1 MALYAEVAG
10 EGPAVAL
17 VHEGIGDS
25 RMWDPQWEEWSR
37 SFRLLRL
44 DLRGFGRSPLP
55 PERFSNARDLIA
67 LLEEHGFEP
76 TALVGGSLGGRV
88 ALEVAVARPDLVSRL
103 VLIAPGLPGHEW
115 SEEIRSS
122 WEEEAAA
129 VESGDLDQAVDVNL
143 RVWVDGPG
151 RRAEDVDG
159 QLRAQ
164 VAEMQRLAFEVQV
177 AAGEEPE
184 EELLVPDLAERL
196 GEIGVPT
203 LLVIGEEDVPD
214 MHAIAERLAREIPG
228 ARLGTIP
235 DTAHVPNMERP
246 REFDEVVLPFL
257 REAAA

>member
-1 MALYAEVAG
+1 
-10 EGPAVAL
+10 
-17 VHEGIGDS
+17 
-25 RMWDPQWEEWSR
+25 
-37 SFRLLRL
+37 
-44 DLRGFGRSPLP
+44 
-55 PERFSNARDLIA
+55 
-67 LLEEHGFEP
+67 
-76 TALVGGSLGGRV
+76 
-88 ALEVAVARPDLVSRL
+88 
-103 VLIAPGLPGHEW
+103 
-115 SEEIRSS
+115 
-122 WEEEAAA
+122 
-129 VESGDLDQAVDVNL
+129 VNL

-164 VAEMQRLAFEVQV
+164 VAEMQRLAFEVQL

-184 EELLVPDLAERL
+184 EELLVPDLAQRL

-228 ARLGTIP
+228 ARLETIR

-246 REFDEVVLPFL
+246 REFDELVLPFL